1 MSVKKVAKEAK
12 SVKTDTPTPALK
24 GEELRKANIE
34 ARTAKDKAAFIEAL
48 KESKGIIVR
57 ACEAIGINRCTFYD
71 WRDSDP
77 DFKAACEEVT
87 EVTLDVLESVVLN
100 IAMAGQQERD
110 QLNAAQFLLRSKG
123 KHRGFSDKIETQ
135 ISGEIKTQNT
145 IEVVRAEF
153 PNNGTEAA
161 PPLPPSWQA
170 NTGGK
175 LPG

>member
-1 MSVKKVAKEAK
+1 MSLPAKRKKNKPATSTREA
-12 SVKTDTPTPALK
+12 TIA
-24 GEELRKANIE
+24 
-34 ARTAKDKAAFIEAL
+34 ARTAKDKAALLAAL
-48 KESKGIIVR
+48 KESKGIISR
-57 ACEAIGINRCTFYD
+57 ACEATGIGRTTFYE
-71 WRDSDP
+71 WKENDP

-135 ISGEIKTQNT
+135 ISGELKTQNT

-153 PNNGTEAA
+153 PNNGTETA
-161 PPLPPSWQA
+161 PPLPPSWSA
-170 NTGGK
+170 NTSGI

>member
-1 MSVKKVAKEAK
+1 MSVKKAKK
-12 SVKTDTPTPALK
+12 IGKVGTSTRTTVK
-24 GEELRKANIE
+24 ERI
-34 ARTAKDKAAFIEAL
+34 AKDKAAFIEAL
-48 KESKGIIVR
+48 KESKGIIVK
-57 ACEAIGINRCTFYD
+57 ACQALSIDRQTYYN
-71 WRDSDP
+71 WRDADP

-153 PNNGTEAA
+153 PNNGTETA

>member
-1 MSVKKVAKEAK
+1 MAKAK
-12 SVKTDTPTPALK
+12 SDGKAAVSSARGDKSDSPARNTVK
-24 GEELRKANIE
+24 N
-34 ARTAKDKAAFIEAL
+34 RTAKDKAAILEAL
-48 KESKGIIVR
+48 KESKGIISK
-57 ACEAIGINRCTFYD
+57 ACEAVGIARKTFYE
-71 WRDSDP
+71 WKNSDSD
-77 DFKAACEEVT
+77 FASACEEVT

-135 ISGEIKTQNT
+135 ISGELKTQNT

-153 PNNGTEAA
+153 PNNGTEDH
-161 PPLPPSWQA
+161 PPLPPSWSA
-170 NTGGK
+170 NTSGI